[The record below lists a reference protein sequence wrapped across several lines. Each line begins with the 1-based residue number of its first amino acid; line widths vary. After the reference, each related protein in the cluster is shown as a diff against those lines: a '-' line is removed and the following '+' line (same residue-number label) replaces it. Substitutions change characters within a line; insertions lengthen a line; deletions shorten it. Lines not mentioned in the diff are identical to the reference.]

1 MYRCP
6 RCRNLSIPWTAQL
19 SPPFNR
25 TRCPSCGAE
34 LKLKL
39 RFSNFLLPIYLF
51 GRGMLGLV
59 FNVRFDIGFFW
70 ELAIVVTLGLL
81 QVWLSA
87 YKDVGST
94 DGHSI

>member
-1 MYRCP
+1 
-6 RCRNLSIPWTAQL
+6 
-19 SPPFNR
+19 
-25 TRCPSCGAE
+25 
-34 LKLKL
+34 
-39 RFSNFLLPIYLF
+39 
-51 GRGMLGLV
+51 MLGLV